1 MLPGDISPDR
11 LWRWDGARW
20 VPTELVP
27 PQVGMAPSSNPRS
40 LAATAGGVIAM
51 VSGLLIVVACA
62 LPFVHYTDSQEPTSP
77 SIFNTGFSP
86 SYGFAVEPVGVALIA
101 FVVGVL
107 LIAWT
112 NRIARAIS
120 SGALIAFGVQ
130 TVLLFFGYIAL
141 AVLSESAQ
149 VGPGGV
155 VGVLGGFL
163 MLAAGAAS
171 LASVFARDPARAV

>member
-1 MLPGDISPDR
+1 M
-11 LWRWDGARW
+11 
-20 VPTELVP
+20 
-27 PQVGMAPSSNPRS
+27 
-40 LAATAGGVIAM
+40 
-51 VSGLLIVVACA
+51 LIVVACA

-86 SYGFAVEPVGVALIA
+86 SNGFAVEPVGVALIA

-107 LIAWT
+107 LFAWT

-120 SGALIAFGVQ
+120 SGVLIAFGVQ

-141 AVLSESAQ
+141 AAFSESAQ
-149 VGPGGV
+149 VGPGGL
-155 VGVLGGFL
+155 VGVLAGFL
-163 MLAAGAAS
+163 LIAAGAAS